1 VNSLPALQPAT
12 GSVMVAAISDCKDTF
27 RRTEPTIAG
36 GETND
41 MSSAVSSESPI
52 ASLRLDGL
60 TAVVTGAGRGLGQGI
75 AIALAD
81 AGAELVLVSRTQSDL
96 DEVAGVIADAG
107 GTARTLVCDV
117 TDAKQVTEK
126 IEGLARIDIL
136 MNNAGSNIP
145 EPFVDVSE
153 EHLDFLLNLN
163 VKSMFLVAQAAARRM
178 LASGRGGSI
187 IHMSSQMG
195 HVGSPN
201 RTNYCTTKHAVEG
214 MSKAIAAE
222 LAPQNIRSNCIGP
235 TFIETPMTKPMFE
248 KPDFR
253 QFVMDRILMGRL
265 GKISDVTGAV
275 VFLASPA
282 SQLITG
288 ASLTID
294 GGWTVV

>member
-1 VNSLPALQPAT
+1 MSET
-12 GSVMVAAISDCKDTF
+12 AA
-27 RRTEPTIAG
+27 E
-36 GETND
+36 ETK
-41 MSSAVSSESPI
+41 SP
-52 ASLRLDGL
+52 SLRLDGL
-60 TAVVTGAGRGLGQGI
+60 VAVVTGAGRGLGRGI

-81 AGAELVLVSRTQSDL
+81 AGAELVLVSRTQSEL
-96 DEVAGVIADAG
+96 DEVAERIREAG
-107 GTARTLVCDV
+107 GTARTIVCDV
-117 TDAKQVTEK
+117 TDAAKVTEL
-126 IEGLARIDIL
+126 IEGIERIDIL
-136 MNNAGSNIP
+136 MNNVGANIP
-145 EPFVDVSE
+145 EPFVDVTE
-153 EHLDFLLNLN
+153 EHLDTLLNLN

-178 LASGRGGSI
+178 LAGGRGGSI

-222 LAPQNIRSNCIGP
+222 LAPHNIRSNCIGP
-235 TFIETPMTKPMFE
+235 TFVETEFTRPMFE
-248 KPDFR
+248 NPEFK

-282 SQLITG
+282 AELITG

>member
-1 VNSLPALQPAT
+1 MSTAE
-12 GSVMVAAISDCKDTF
+12 AA
-27 RRTEPTIAG
+27 
-36 GETND
+36 
-41 MSSAVSSESPI
+41 ESPI

-60 TAVVTGAGRGLGQGI
+60 AAVVTGAGRGLGRGI
-75 AIALAD
+75 AVALAD
-81 AGAELVLVSRTQSDL
+81 AGADLVLVSRTQSDL
-96 DEVAGVIADAG
+96 DEVAGLITANG
-107 GTARTLVCDV
+107 GTAQTLVCDV
-117 TDAKQVTEK
+117 TDAAQVTER
-126 IEGLARIDIL
+126 IEGLERIDIL
-136 MNNAGSNIP
+136 MNNAGANIP

-153 EHLDFLLNLN
+153 DNLDFLLNIN

-178 LASGRGGSI
+178 LAGGRGGSI

-222 LAPQNIRSNCIGP
+222 LATQNIRSNCIGP

-248 KPDFR
+248 NPDFR
-253 QFVMDRILMGRL
+253 EFVMDRILMGRL

-282 SQLITG
+282 SELITG